1 MKVSLR
7 VLAAVIATAA
17 IATGASA
24 ASSQPNVAGMTL
36 GAADVPS
43 AKVVSQG
50 AVHEGGYVAAYQR
63 TMKLATPYGHSL
75 IIEVR
80 SETMLAPSQAQVA
93 TDLAVVQRILKSKAG
108 RAGFIAGVAGSAHVK
123 PSAVK
128 LSALR
133 HPAIGDGTVEQPLS
147 VQLKSVKAYES
158 LLYMRLDRVMVELI
172 VAGIRPVSQADSA
185 SLTRLA
191 LAHVTQALTPVD
203 LTPPA
208 ITGTADLGQTL
219 TVTPGTWSNSDVVL
233 TYQWQRCDATGANCV
248 AVAGSTGTTYVVSS
262 ADAGM
267 MLNVVETATDR
278 FGTPTATSAVTA
290 AVPVPPPPPPPT
302 SP

>member
-1 MKVSLR
+1 MKGSLR

-17 IATGASA
+17 IVASASA
-24 ASSQPNVAGMTL
+24 ASTQPNVAGMTL

-50 AVHEGGYVAAYQR
+50 AVHEGGYLAAYQR

-147 VQLKSVKAYES
+147 VQLKSVRAYES

-172 VAGIRPVSQADSA
+172 VAGVRPVSQADSA

-191 LAHVTQALTPVD
+191 LAHVTQALTPVG

-248 AVAGSTGTTYVVSS
+248 AVAGSTGTTYVVSA

-267 MLNVVETATDR
+267 TLNVVETAIDR

-290 AVPVPPPPPPPT
+290 AVPVPPPPPSPT

>member
-7 VLAAVIATAA
+7 VLAAVTATAA
-17 IATGASA
+17 IVAGASA

-50 AVHEGGYVAAYQR
+50 AVREGGYLSAYQR
-63 TMKLATPYGHSL
+63 TMKLKTPYGRSL

-80 SETMLAPSQAQVA
+80 SETLLAPSQAQVA

-147 VQLKSVKAYES
+147 VQLDSVKAYES

-208 ITGTADLGQTL
+208 ITGTAR
-219 TVTPGTWSNSDVVL
+219 S
-233 TYQWQRCDATGANCV
+233 R
-248 AVAGSTGTTYVVSS
+248 
-262 ADAGM
+262 ADAHRDARH
-267 MLNVVETATDR
+267 VEQRT
-278 FGTPTATSAVTA
+278 TSCS
-290 AVPVPPPPPPPT
+290 PT
-302 SP
+302 SGSAATRPARTASPSPARPGRPTSSRLRMRRRR